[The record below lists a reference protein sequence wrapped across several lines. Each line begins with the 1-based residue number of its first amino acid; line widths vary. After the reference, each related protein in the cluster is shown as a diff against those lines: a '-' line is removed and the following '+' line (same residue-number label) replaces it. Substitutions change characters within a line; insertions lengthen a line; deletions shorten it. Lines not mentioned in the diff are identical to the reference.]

1 MTLTP
6 ENPPT
11 VLTPTAAGI
20 PARPERQ
27 LPQIPRP
34 EDLVLD
40 ARTIGSQLRSMF
52 VTFGDLMKFSLRAFR
67 AMPGLRSYPTEVLRQ
82 SAILILSSGLIIWLM
97 EFVIGGE
104 CGIEGSYTLRQIGAP
119 LYSGIFT
126 AWCGLREMAPYMWGY
141 ILAAKVGCGLV
152 AELGSMRIS
161 EELDAMEVM
170 GINSMTYLVAA
181 RVVAAWIAMPFL
193 YVIGLALMFLA
204 EKLVVVNQLAT
215 TSPGGYSFIFW
226 LYQSPGDLLF
236 SLLKVMAMGTVIVF
250 VGCFFGYNA
259 SGGPVGV
266 GRATA
271 RSMVL
276 NMVFIHVIGLL
287 GTQLFWGLTPN
298 APIAN

>member
-1 MTLTP
+1 MTVTTTTSRVGGQHP
-6 ENPPT
+6 
-11 VLTPTAAGI
+11 G
-20 PARPERQ
+20 Q
-27 LPQIPRP
+27 LDDPVSAPGT
-34 EDLVLD
+34 EDLILNGS
-40 ARTIGSQLRSMF
+40 TIAKYIKSGF
-52 VTFGDLMKFSLRAFR
+52 ATFGDLSKFSVTATK
-67 AMPGLRSYPTEVLRQ
+67 AIPGLREYKVEVLRQ
-82 SAILILSSGLIIWLM
+82 AAILVLSSGLIIWLM
-97 EFVIGGE
+97 EFVIGAE

-161 EELDAMEVM
+161 EEIDAMEVM
-170 GINSMTYLVAA
+170 GVDSMSYLVAS
-181 RVVAAWIAMPFL
+181 RVVAAWLAMPFL
-193 YVIGLALMFLA
+193 YIVGLALMFLA

-226 LYQSPGDLLF
+226 LYQSPGDLAF
-236 SLLKVMAMGTVIVF
+236 SLIKVMAMGTVIVF
-250 VGCFFGYNA
+250 VGCFFGYTA

-276 NMVFIHVIGLL
+276 NMVLIHVIGLL
-287 GTQLFWGLTPN
+287 GTQLFWGLSPN